1 MSGELKIDVDACYE
15 GAEKLRERASE
26 PDAAASTLQG
36 EVDAA
41 VEGLDPM
48 GFDSK
53 GALAAAL
60 AAWKRRIHGHRLLFD
75 DLAEFIETNTAL
87 AEQHDAESE
96 SDLVALGSELELEA
110 GEYTATDYHEV
121 TGAADIRTGEDG
133 AVPTIGGEDVA
144 V

>member
-1 MSGELKIDVDACYE
+1 M
-15 GAEKLRERASE
+15 
-26 PDAAASTLQG
+26 
-36 EVDAA
+36 
-41 VEGLDPM
+41 
-48 GFDSK
+48 
-53 GALAAAL
+53 

-96 SDLVALGSELELEA
+96 SDLVTLGAELELEA

-121 TGAADIRTGEDG
+121 TGAADIRTGEAG

>member
-1 MSGELKIDVDACYE
+1 MSGELKIDIDACYE
-15 GAEKLRERASE
+15 GVEKLRGHASE
-26 PDAAASTLQG
+26 PDSAASTLQG
-36 EVDAA
+36 EIDAA
-41 VEGLDPM
+41 VEDLDSM

-96 SDLVALGSELELEA
+96 SELVSLEAEIELEA

-133 AVPTIGGEDVA
+133 AVPTTGGGNVA